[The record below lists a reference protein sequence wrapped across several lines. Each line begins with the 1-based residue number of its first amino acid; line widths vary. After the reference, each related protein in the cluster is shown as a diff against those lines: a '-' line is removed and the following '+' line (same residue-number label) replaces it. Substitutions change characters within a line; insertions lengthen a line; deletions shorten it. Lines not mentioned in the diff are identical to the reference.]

1 MTLLI
6 IFEVERKIGVILG
19 GTFENLHAGHIKL
32 ISIAFKLGTHVVI
45 GLTSDK
51 MASDMRKRAVK
62 EFTERKKQ
70 IIELINSLETNSSY
84 EIVSIND
91 SYGPSI
97 TRGDVNILIVSTETF
112 PVALD
117 INRKRRERGLDPLG
131 IYVINLLESYT
142 GLKISSS
149 LIKMRELDEWGRRY
163 K

>member
-1 MTLLI
+1 MLLI
-6 IFEVERKIGVILG
+6 FFEVDRKIGVIFG

-32 ISIAFKLGTHVVI
+32 ISIAFKLGTHIII

-62 EFTERKKQ
+62 EFTDRKKQ
-70 IIELINSLETNSSY
+70 LTELINSLDTNSSY
-84 EIVSIND
+84 EIISIND

-97 TRGDVNILIVSTETF
+97 TRSDINIIIVSTETF

-117 INRKRRERGLDPLG
+117 INRKRRESGLDPLG
-131 IYVINLLESYT
+131 IYVINLLESDT

-149 LIKMRELDEWGRRY
+149 LIKMKSLDEWGR
-163 K
+163 KK